1 MLVARLF
8 VAIVVQFG
16 REMSELVWRV
26 RRKYGEV
33 LRTTVALVVVLAMP
47 VKMGAAGIDRLPPSP
62 LNVTAPFCASALPSK
77 VELAFIVMDAYAM
90 MVPLKTE
97 EVPSVAE
104 LPTCQKMFLAWA
116 PPVKMTLPLTATV
129 SVLAIWKTQTSSGP
143 PKTVRSP
150 VMPYEPDGD

>member
-1 MLVARLF
+1 MLVAGLF

-62 LNVTAPFCASALPSK
+62 LNVTAPTCASALPSI
-77 VELAFIVMDAYAM
+77 VELAFIVTDAYAII
-90 MVPLKTE
+90 VPLETE
-97 EVPSVAE
+97 EVPRVAE
-104 LPTCQKMFLAWA
+104 LPTCQKMFLA
-116 PPVKMTLPLTATV
+116 
-129 SVLAIWKTQTSSGP
+129 
-143 PKTVRSP
+143 
-150 VMPYEPDGD
+150 